1 MATKPWESRLMDQT
15 HTEYSNNSRCSESI
29 EEMNAVSSKLSD
41 ASSVKIRRNNMTT
54 RVAARPP
61 STISA
66 SSSDFVCDASSPST
80 SSVTPVSGTSFLTSE
95 RRSDYGHGGGPNYMN
110 WTKSAKARLNG
121 SSTHKL
127 PLQRQRSSDL
137 HHISRT
143 ALSAVDVQSTA
154 GSEVSVTS
162 KRLNSL
168 TLKGRGARRSLDKK
182 NDDRPVALF

>member
-1 MATKPWESRLMDQT
+1 
-15 HTEYSNNSRCSESI
+15 
-29 EEMNAVSSKLSD
+29 
-41 ASSVKIRRNNMTT
+41 
-54 RVAARPP
+54 
-61 STISA
+61 
-66 SSSDFVCDASSPST
+66 
-80 SSVTPVSGTSFLTSE
+80 
-95 RRSDYGHGGGPNYMN
+95 MN